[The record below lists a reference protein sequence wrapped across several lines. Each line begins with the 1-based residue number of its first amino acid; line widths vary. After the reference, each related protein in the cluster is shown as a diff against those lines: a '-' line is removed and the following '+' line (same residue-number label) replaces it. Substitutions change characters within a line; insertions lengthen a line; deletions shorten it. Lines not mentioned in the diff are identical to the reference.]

1 MRPHPAAH
9 PKLASYKE
17 VPPPPRDNNT
27 LHVQTSVTFCDSEEL
42 YLR

>member
-17 VPPPPRDNNT
+17 VPPPRDNNT